1 MFKKIV
7 IASALLLAA
16 CSTTSEII
24 SPEVETG
31 QTPYAITSHLGID
44 YATAKRWELPEV
56 NSAWTERG
64 DFGPACPQRGQ
75 TIMTEDCLFLNV
87 FAPVTTETRL
97 PVLIWIHGGGFI
109 AGQGG
114 DGPKPLARDGV
125 VVVTFNYRLGKLGFH
140 DWAGWDE
147 DDPRN
152 FGQADMAAALDWVQ
166 ANIEGFGGDPD
177 NVTLAGH
184 SAGGMGVQLMMVDPR
199 AKGKFARAWSHAGY
213 GSWPLPEAYNPS
225 PAERARI
232 RYAALETDRSPDALV
247 ADVTAFHLPFIDAP
261 YLKAAPFAAFI
272 SGKAA
277 SVPYVAGANSYDGAG
292 TLQGAGF
299 TPEGF
304 LSEVDSP
311 ELRLAYAEDFAVSN
325 TQAVQRIFGDLRYF
339 LSSIETADAA
349 DGWLFYYD
357 ERREGEVGAGHGQ
370 QYDRLFDSDDFAMRQ
385 ALLAFIQSGE
395 PGWDKLSRG
404 RFAKFSPELSLAEKS
419 QLERRRIILRE
430 TVERLR
436 P

>member
-1 MFKKIV
+1 MFRKFIF
-7 IASALLLAA
+7 AGALLLTA
-16 CSTTSEII
+16 CSTTPEII
-24 SPEVETG
+24 SPVVEAG

-44 YATAKRWELPEV
+44 YATAKRWELPVV
-56 NSAWTERG
+56 NTAWTAQRK
-64 DFGPACPQRGQ
+64 FGPACPQAGQ
-75 TIMTEDCLFLNV
+75 AVMTEDCLFLNV
-87 FAPVTTETRL
+87 FAPDTTETNL
-97 PVLIWIHGGGFI
+97 PVLVWIHGGGFI

-114 DGPKPLARDGV
+114 DAPKALARDGV

-184 SAGGMGVQLMMVDPR
+184 SAGGMGVQLMMVYPR
-199 AKGKFARAWSHAGY
+199 VRNKFARAWSHAGY
-213 GSWPLPEAYNPS
+213 GSWPLPEAYNPT

-232 RYAALETDRSPDALV
+232 RYAALETDRSPEALV
-247 ADVTAFHLPFIDAP
+247 ADVTAFHLPYIDAP
-261 YLKAAPFAAFI
+261 YLKVEPSAAFK

-277 SVPYVAGANSYDGAG
+277 NVPYVAGANSYDGAG

-311 ELRLAYAEDFAVSN
+311 ELRIAYAEDFAVSK
-325 TQAVQRIFGDLRYF
+325 TQAAQRIFGDLRYF
-339 LSSIETADAA
+339 LSSMETADAA

-357 ERREGEVGAGHGQ
+357 ERREREVGAGHGQ
-370 QYDRLFDSDDFAMRQ
+370 QYDRLFDSDDFAMRE
-385 ALLAFIQSGE
+385 ALLGFIKSGE
-395 PGWDKLSRG
+395 PGWRKLSTREYA
-404 RFAKFSPELSLAEKS
+404 RFSPALSLAERS
-419 QLERRRIILRE
+419 QFERRRSILRE
-430 TVERLR
+430 TVERLK